1 MIGMA
6 SPFGFGSAAQ
16 VPKRDKLHHA
26 LVTDQ
31 QGPTTVTPVNRGGA
45 MNGEHYD
52 LVVLG
57 SGSAAREGAGK
68 AAREHGARVALIE
81 HWLWGGSCPNVA
93 CRPTKAYVVA
103 AELMHDVRHHAAER
117 GIDLPEP
124 TVRLA
129 QTRKWK
135 DSIRRDQESWVQT
148 LKDAGYRVVPGTA
161 SFVDARTVRVGDQ
174 ELSAERILVAT
185 GSRTAV
191 PPIPGMEDIEWIDHV
206 SALELDEVPEALLI
220 VGAGPVGLE
229 FAQIF
234 ARFGARV
241 TIVNT
246 GPQIAARADEEA
258 ARELQAALEEEGIE
272 VVLNRG
278 VDSFAR
284 NESGIEATIGDRNV
298 QVSHVLLASGR
309 LPNVE
314 ELDPERI
321 GLEVG
326 RGGIAVDDRQRTNV
340 EGVWA
345 AGDVAA
351 GPMLT
356 PIAQYQARIA
366 VEDMFGDGARRA
378 DYSVLPTAIFTDP
391 ELGDVGLTEA
401 EAVELGHDVG
411 VVTHPL
417 PFVTRAQYTGAKH
430 GLYKIVFD
438 RETRRVLGVHVV
450 SRAASDIVG
459 SITPA
464 LKLGVTVDDLAF
476 MHHIYPSYSEGLK
489 AAAEKALEPSTSE
502 AKS

>member
-1 MIGMA
+1 
-6 SPFGFGSAAQ
+6 
-16 VPKRDKLHHA
+16 
-26 LVTDQ
+26 
-31 QGPTTVTPVNRGGA
+31 
-45 MNGEHYD
+45 MNAERYD
-52 LVVLG
+52 LIVLG
-57 SGSAAREGAGK
+57 SGSAARDGAGK

-103 AELMHDVRHHAAER
+103 AELMHDVRQHAGER

-124 TVRLA
+124 VVHLA
-129 QTRKWK
+129 QTRRWK
-135 DSIRRDQESWVQT
+135 DSIRRDQQSWLQT
-148 LKDAGYRVVPGTA
+148 LREAGYGVVPGTA

-174 ELSAERILVAT
+174 QLSGERILIAT

-191 PPIPGMEDIEWIDHV
+191 PPIPGIEDIEWIDHV

-234 ARFGARV
+234 ARFGSRV

-258 ARELQAALEEEGIE
+258 AGELQAVLEEEGID
-272 VVLNRG
+272 VVLSSG
-278 VDSFAR
+278 VGSLAR
-284 NESGIEATIGDRNV
+284 NGNGIDASVSGRTV
-298 QVSHVLLASGR
+298 HVSHVLLASGR

-314 ELDPERI
+314 ELEHTRI

-345 AGDVAA
+345 VGDVAA

-356 PIAQYQARIA
+356 PVAQYQARIA
-366 VEDMFGDGARRA
+366 VEDMFGDGSRRA

-391 ELGDVGLTEA
+391 ELGGVGLTEA
-401 EAVELGHDVG
+401 EAAEQGHDVG
-411 VVTHPL
+411 VVKHPL
-417 PFVTRAQYTGAKH
+417 QSVTRAQYTGTKH
-430 GLYKIVFD
+430 GFYKIVFD
-438 RETRRVLGVHVV
+438 RETRRVLGIHVV

-489 AAAEKALEPSTSE
+489 AAAEKALISTSA

>member
-1 MIGMA
+1 M
-6 SPFGFGSAAQ
+6 
-16 VPKRDKLHHA
+16 
-26 LVTDQ
+26 
-31 QGPTTVTPVNRGGA
+31 
-45 MNGEHYD
+45 EHYD
-52 LVVLG
+52 LIVLG
-57 SGSAAREGAGK
+57 SGSAARDGAGK

-81 HWLWGGSCPNVA
+81 HRLWGGSCPNVA

-124 TVRLA
+124 VVRLA
-129 QTRKWK
+129 QTRSWK
-135 DSIRRDQESWVQT
+135 DSIRRDQQSWVQT
-148 LKDAGYRVVPGTA
+148 LNEAGYGVVPGTA

-174 ELSAERILVAT
+174 QLSGDRILVAT

-191 PPIPGMEDIEWIDHV
+191 PTIPGIEEIEWIDHV
-206 SALELDEVPEALLI
+206 TALELETVPESLLV

-234 ARFGARV
+234 ARFGSRV
-241 TIVNT
+241 TIVNS
-246 GPQIAARADEEA
+246 GPQIAARADTEA
-258 ARELQAALEEEGIE
+258 AGELQAALEEEGIE
-272 VVLNRG
+272 VVLNSG

-284 NESGIEATIGDRNV
+284 NGNGIAASIGGRTID
-298 QVSHVLLASGR
+298 VSHVLLASGR

-314 ELDPERI
+314 ELEPDRI
-321 GLEVG
+321 GLKVG

-340 EGVWA
+340 DGVWA
-345 AGDVAA
+345 AGDVVA

-366 VEDMFGDGARRA
+366 VEDMFANGPSSRRA

-391 ELGDVGLTEA
+391 ELGGVGMTETEA
-401 EAVELGHDVG
+401 AEQGHEIG
-411 VVTHPL
+411 VVKHPL

-438 RETRRVLGVHVV
+438 RKTRRVLGVHVV

-459 SITPA
+459 SLAPA

-476 MHHIYPSYSEGLK
+476 MHHVYPSYSEGLK
-489 AAAEKALEPSTSE
+489 AAAEKALVPN
-502 AKS
+502 A

>member
-1 MIGMA
+1 
-6 SPFGFGSAAQ
+6 
-16 VPKRDKLHHA
+16 
-26 LVTDQ
+26 
-31 QGPTTVTPVNRGGA
+31 
-45 MNGEHYD
+45 MNAERYD
-52 LVVLG
+52 LIVLG
-57 SGSAAREGAGK
+57 SGSAARDGAGR

-81 HWLWGGSCPNVA
+81 HRLWGGSCPNVA

-117 GIDLPEP
+117 GIALPEP
-124 TVRLA
+124 TIDLG

-135 DSIRRDQESWVQT
+135 DSLHRDQQSWIQT
-148 LKDAGYRVVPGTA
+148 LKEAGYGVVPGTA
-161 SFVDARTVRVGDQ
+161 TLVDAHSVRVGDQ
-174 ELSAERILVAT
+174 QLSGDRILIAT

-191 PPIPGMEDIEWIDHV
+191 PPIPGIGDIEWIDHV
-206 SALELDEVPEALLI
+206 SALELEEVPESLLV

-229 FAQIF
+229 FAQMF
-234 ARFGARV
+234 ARFGSRV
-241 TIVNT
+241 TIVNS
-246 GPQIAARADEEA
+246 GPQIAARSDAEA
-258 ARELQAALEEEGIE
+258 AGELQAALEDEGIE
-272 VVLNRG
+272 VVLNSG

-284 NESGIEATIGDRNV
+284 GSNGIAASVGRRTLE
-298 QVSHVLLASGR
+298 VSHVLLASGR

-314 ELDPERI
+314 ELEPDRI

-326 RGGIAVDDRQRTNV
+326 RGGIPVDDRQRTNV
-340 EGVWA
+340 DGVWA

-366 VEDMFGDGARRA
+366 VEDMFANGPSSRHA

-391 ELGDVGLTEA
+391 ELGGVGLTEA
-401 EAVELGHDVG
+401 EALEHGHDVG
-411 VVTHPL
+411 VVKHPL
-417 PFVTRAQYTGAKH
+417 PSVTRAQYTHTKH

-438 RETRRVLGVHVV
+438 RKTRRVLGVHVV

-476 MHHIYPSYSEGLK
+476 MHHVYPSYSEGLK
-489 AAAEKALEPSTSE
+489 AAAEKAL
-502 AKS
+502 